1 MSRRNE
7 AVSRLGIDH
16 PIIQGPFGG
25 GLSTPRLVA
34 AVSNLGGLG
43 SFGAYHL
50 APDAIG
56 PLAAGIRAL
65 TAGPSRSIL
74 ATDHDEGGERSTGDS
89 TVSSRS
95 SALLA

>member
-7 AVSRLGIDH
+7 VVSRLGIEY

-50 APDAIG
+50 APEAIG
-56 PLAAGIRAL
+56 PLAAEIRSATARPFAL
-65 TAGPSRSIL
+65 NLWVS
-74 ATDHDEGGERSTGDS
+74 DHDEGGQRLKQIEFERIYEIF
-89 TVSSRS
+89 RP
-95 SALLA
+95 